1 MSDAARVPDRPVESV
16 EVDEARAAV
25 VSADPDV
32 PVIVLV
38 CGPPELLIAVSP
50 GGFSG
55 RRCRLGASFAA
66 DDAVFLDDVSDDVES
81 ECPDELDADESPD
94 DEPLPESA
102 GAANATAG
110 VLATAIPTPSA
121 TARAHMPPM
130 CFAFSMG
137 VSLRSPAPHQRDG
150 GDQQGVTASLYGSRP
165 TPSDS
170 SNFLRADLRISSI
183 AFDYSR
189 ESLQMRGTRGRHK
202 GSSDAAQSPG
212 IESGRSNGVDG
223 SAIRVATGSQPRPRL
238 CDQVLKPTH
247 RAIPADVFEDDQ
259 PASGRQHPPDLDE
272 GSVHIID

>member
-130 CFAFSMG
+130 CFAFPW
-137 VSLRSPAPHQRDG
+137 VSPFAHPRRINGTVVINKALQRPYTVHG
-150 GDQQGVTASLYGSRP
+150 LPRP
-165 TPSDS
+165 TVQI
-170 SNFLRADLRISSI
+170 F
-183 AFDYSR
+183 
-189 ESLQMRGTRGRHK
+189 
-202 GSSDAAQSPG
+202 
-212 IESGRSNGVDG
+212 SGQIYGFQ
-223 SAIRVATGSQPRPRL
+223 ALLLTTVANPCR
-238 CDQVLKPTH
+238 
-247 RAIPADVFEDDQ
+247 
-259 PASGRQHPPDLDE
+259 
-272 GSVHIID
+272 